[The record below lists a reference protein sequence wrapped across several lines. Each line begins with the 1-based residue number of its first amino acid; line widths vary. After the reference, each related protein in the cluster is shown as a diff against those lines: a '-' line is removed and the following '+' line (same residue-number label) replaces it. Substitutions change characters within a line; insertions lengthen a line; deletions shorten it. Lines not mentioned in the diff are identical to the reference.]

1 MAKEKIETLAVL
13 DYLTLLP
20 NRSGLYS
27 FYSGLS
33 IQEYVTA
40 MFLDIDN
47 FKRVN
52 DTYGHQVGDE
62 LLKAVT
68 KDLQEIVPDAYIARI
83 GGDEFVILIIGQ
95 REKHEILEVA
105 EEICDSVERLAVSPE
120 VRSVISLSV
129 GVLLNEKAETTIDD
143 VLFKSDSAMY
153 YSKKTG
159 KNRYTFY
166 EQIQEEMEFKAKVE
180 SSMQQAIEDNEFKI
194 YFKPIMNIVRS
205 RIEAVEAS
213 IRWFRKDG
221 EIWSPGRFLSI
232 MEENGFVTVLE
243 RHAFERLCWMRDKY
257 KDMECSHMPTGV
269 NMSRKHLYRRSFVKE
284 LVDITE
290 KYGVSP
296 SEFVIEIAEIHAGDK
311 EILQRTILELKKAG
325 FGVAIDN
332 FGAVYSSLA
341 LLATTEADMLKLDE
355 NFLGTVQDGKSRD
368 IIIENLI
375 KMAKGLHMNLVV
387 EGIKTKQQEQFLA
400 GAGCELAEGVYY
412 AGALNQEEFNKF
424 YEEHKE
430 ADAKVVSYHFNGN
443 LDDENGKNSGTV
455 SGEIGYG
462 KGIVD
467 SVGSLKLPGGEQM
480 TNVVHLPKTIL
491 GNESYSVSLWVKA
504 DRLNNWT
511 SIIMANSNIGFASLI
526 PYGWQKLSMFRIKDT
541 RLDESGGWYDALG
554 EEFYAKEWT
563 HFCATYNSVTGL
575 SRIYQNGR
583 LVGSVD
589 NTLALTNHKI
599 VVLGGDYYKPS
610 FQGEVSELSI
620 YNCVLMENEV
630 KKIYD
635 HYAKDPTFR
644 GKKQ

>member
-1 MAKEKIETLAVL
+1 
-13 DYLTLLP
+13 
-20 NRSGLYS
+20 
-27 FYSGLS
+27 
-33 IQEYVTA
+33 
-40 MFLDIDN
+40 
-47 FKRVN
+47 
-52 DTYGHQVGDE
+52 
-62 LLKAVT
+62 
-68 KDLQEIVPDAYIARI
+68 
-83 GGDEFVILIIGQ
+83 
-95 REKHEILEVA
+95 
-105 EEICDSVERLAVSPE
+105 
-120 VRSVISLSV
+120 
-129 GVLLNEKAETTIDD
+129 
-143 VLFKSDSAMY
+143 
-153 YSKKTG
+153 
-159 KNRYTFY
+159 
-166 EQIQEEMEFKAKVE
+166 
-180 SSMQQAIEDNEFKI
+180 
-194 YFKPIMNIVRS
+194 
-205 RIEAVEAS
+205 
-213 IRWFRKDG
+213 
-221 EIWSPGRFLSI
+221 
-232 MEENGFVTVLE
+232 
-243 RHAFERLCWMRDKY
+243 
-257 KDMECSHMPTGV
+257 
-269 NMSRKHLYRRSFVKE
+269 
-284 LVDITE
+284 
-290 KYGVSP
+290 
-296 SEFVIEIAEIHAGDK
+296 
-311 EILQRTILELKKAG
+311 
-325 FGVAIDN
+325 
-332 FGAVYSSLA
+332 
-341 LLATTEADMLKLDE
+341 MLKLDE

-443 LDDENGKNSGTV
+443 LDDETGKNSGTV

-589 NTLALTNHKI
+589 NTLALTNH
-599 VVLGGDYYKPS
+599 
-610 FQGEVSELSI
+610 
-620 YNCVLMENEV
+620 
-630 KKIYD
+630 
-635 HYAKDPTFR
+635 
-644 GKKQ
+644 